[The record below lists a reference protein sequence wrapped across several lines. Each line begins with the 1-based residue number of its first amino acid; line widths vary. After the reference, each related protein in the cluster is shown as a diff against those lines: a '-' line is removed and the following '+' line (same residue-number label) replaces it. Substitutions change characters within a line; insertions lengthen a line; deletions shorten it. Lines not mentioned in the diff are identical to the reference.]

1 MHGFFCLC
9 ARDKTVLARRFC
21 IRVSLLSDQTYVER
35 IALGI
40 EYFGHGFKGWQR
52 QPSAKPSIQEELE
65 KALSKIA
72 NSPIEIVCAGRTD
85 AGVHATHQ
93 VVHFD
98 SPVERNDNSW
108 TRGVNSQLPDQ
119 IGVRWIRRVNSEF
132 HARFSATARR
142 YRYVIDNSPVMPVIY
157 RNGVTWHHPPL
168 NEQLMEQAG
177 QALIGEHDFTSFRAK
192 ECQSHTPMRNIHH
205 LMVRRIGSLVVIDVK
220 ANAFLHHMIRN
231 IAGVLCEVGDGRK
244 SVDWVAQVLE
254 LKDRSKA
261 SVTAPPHGL
270 YFVDVDYPEQFSIPS
285 GEEQLGPLIVSPA
298 NHLFL

>member
-1 MHGFFCLC
+1 MSEHP
-9 ARDKTVLARRFC
+9 
-21 IRVSLLSDQTYVER
+21 IVER
-35 IALGI
+35 VALGI

-65 KALSKIA
+65 KALSRIA
-72 NSPIEIVCAGRTD
+72 NAPIEVVCAGRTD

-98 SPVERNDNSW
+98 SPVVRNDNSW
-108 TRGVNSQLPDQ
+108 VRGVNSQLPDQ
-119 IGVRWIRRVNSEF
+119 IGVRWVRRVEGSF

-142 YRYVIDNSPVMPVIY
+142 YRYVIDNSATMPVIQ
-157 RNGVTWHHPPL
+157 RNGVTWHFSPL
-168 NEQLMEQAG
+168 DAEEMNEAG
-177 QALIGEHDFTSFRAK
+177 QALLGENDFTSFRAK

-244 SVDWVAQVLE
+244 PVEWVAEVL
-254 LKDRSKA
+254 KARDRSQA

-270 YFVDVDYPEQFSIPS
+270 YFVDVDYDESYGLPTGSTS
-285 GEEQLGPLIVSPA
+285 LGPLLVTPA
-298 NHLFL
+298 NHLFE

>member
-1 MHGFFCLC
+1 MS
-9 ARDKTVLARRFC
+9 K
-21 IRVSLLSDQTYVER
+21 LSEKPFVER

-52 QPSAKPSIQEELE
+52 QPSAKPSVQEELE
-65 KALSKIA
+65 KALSRIA
-72 NSPIEIVCAGRTD
+72 NSPIEVVCAGRTD

-93 VVHFD
+93 VIHFD

-108 TRGVNSQLPDQ
+108 IRGVNSQLPDQ
-119 IGVRWIRRVNSEF
+119 IGVRWVQRVDSTF

-142 YRYVIDNSPVMPVIY
+142 YRYIIDNSSTMPVIH
-157 RNGVTWHHPPL
+157 RNGVTWHYAPL
-168 NEQLMEQAG
+168 DEKLMDQAG
-177 QALIGEHDFTSFRAK
+177 QALLGENDFTSFRAK

-205 LMVRRIGSLVVIDVK
+205 LMVRRIGHLVVLDVK

-244 SVDWVAQVLE
+244 PVEWVAEVLAA
-254 LKDRSKA
+254 KDRSQA

-270 YFVDVDYPEQFSIPS
+270 YFVDVDYDSEYDIPK
-285 GEEQLGPLIVSPA
+285 GTDALGPLLVAPV
-298 NHLFL
+298 NHLFS

>member
-1 MHGFFCLC
+1 MSEHP
-9 ARDKTVLARRFC
+9 
-21 IRVSLLSDQTYVER
+21 IVER
-35 IALGI
+35 VALGI

-65 KALSKIA
+65 KALSRIA
-72 NSPIEIVCAGRTD
+72 NAPIEVVCAGRTD

-98 SPVERNDNSW
+98 SPVVRNDNSW
-108 TRGVNSQLPDQ
+108 VRGVNSQLPDQ
-119 IGVRWIRRVNSEF
+119 IGVRWVRRVEESF

-142 YRYVIDNSPVMPVIY
+142 YRYVIDNSATMPVIH
-157 RNGVTWHHPPL
+157 RNGVTWHFSPL
-168 NEQLMEQAG
+168 DAEEMNKAG
-177 QALIGEHDFTSFRAK
+177 QALLGENDFTSFRAK

-244 SVDWVAQVLE
+244 PVEWVAEVL
-254 LKDRSKA
+254 KARDRSQA

-270 YFVDVDYPEQFSIPS
+270 YFVDVDYDESYGLPTGSNS
-285 GEEQLGPLIVSPA
+285 LGPLLVTPA
-298 NHLFL
+298 NHLFE

>member
-1 MHGFFCLC
+1 M
-9 ARDKTVLARRFC
+9 
-21 IRVSLLSDQTYVER
+21 SQLSEHPIVER

-65 KALSKIA
+65 KALSRIA
-72 NSPIEIVCAGRTD
+72 NLPIEVVCAGRTD

-98 SPVERNDNSW
+98 SPVVRNDNSW
-108 TRGVNSQLPDQ
+108 VRGVNSQLPDQ
-119 IGVRWIRRVNSEF
+119 IGVKWVTRVDDTF

-142 YRYVIDNSPVMPVIY
+142 YRYVIDNSSTMPVIH
-157 RNGVTWHHPPL
+157 RNAVTWHFSPL
-168 NEQLMEQAG
+168 DAQAMHDAG
-177 QALIGEHDFTSFRAK
+177 QALLGENDFTSFRAK

-205 LMVRRIGSLVVIDVK
+205 LMVRRIGDLVVIDVK

-244 SVDWVAQVLE
+244 PIEWVKNVLAA
-254 LKDRSKA
+254 KDRTQA

-270 YFVDVDYPEQFSIPS
+270 YFVDVDYDDGYGLPKGSRS
-285 GEEQLGPLIVSPA
+285 LGPLLVTPA
-298 NHLFL
+298 NHLFE